1 MSVLS
6 GKEIEVRQAV
16 GVFMILMAAA
26 TMESDW
32 VWVPLALLGAGTL
45 LALKK
50 APSRRQAK
58 DGAHKKY
65 NQIKYSIRRRI

>member
-1 MSVLS
+1 M
-6 GKEIEVRQAV
+6 RQAV
-16 GVFMILMAAA
+16 GTFLILMAAA

-32 VWVPLALLGAGTL
+32 IWVPLVLLGTGTL

-58 DGAHKKY
+58 DGVHKKY
-65 NQIKYSIRRRI
+65 NQVKYSIRREI